1 MRQGEERR
9 RGGKKIREIEETRI
23 RNKRRRKG
31 GKEREEKGR
40 QGEERRGEERRGE
53 ERRGEERRGEERR
66 RGKKKKHINMLFLLL
81 HTITLVC
88 FLAAPAC
95 VSSAT
100 TDTVV
105 GMAGRKVTLPC
116 HSEAVSQTGV
126 EVCWGRGEPSLFSCQ
141 KTVIY
146 SAGDKVTYKKSY
158 RYSVSSSSSLSIFNS
173 RPSDSGFY
181 HCRVHLPGL
190 FNDQT
195 SIVHLIIINS
205 RSVNFESST
214 TETSEISDNRDAENL
229 NAPQTT
235 TGFTR
240 LGMTGSDVTT
250 GEEGTTGPV
259 VALVQSSVQQQQV
272 NSLQSFIGNTVR
284 VSFIIFIP
292 AVMLTAAY
300 RLWRT
305 NQRSDTDRRPNQSDE
320 EEQEDSYV

>member
-1 MRQGEERR
+1 MCQW
-9 RGGKKIREIEETRI
+9 KREVTSVSRPSTVAPPLFLCLCLYFCLSVCLSVC
-23 RNKRRRKG
+23 R
-31 GKEREEKGR
+31 
-40 QGEERRGEERRGE
+40 
-53 ERRGEERRGEERR
+53 
-66 RGKKKKHINMLFLLL
+66 KHINMLFLLL

>member
-1 MRQGEERR
+1 MAESRFSDEDEDDDHQQMEVGQDEEVDDDY
-9 RGGKKIREIEETRI
+9 E
-23 RNKRRRKG
+23 
-31 GKEREEKGR
+31 
-40 QGEERRGEERRGE
+40 
-53 ERRGEERRGEERR
+53 
-66 RGKKKKHINMLFLLL
+66 H
-81 HTITLVC
+81 
-88 FLAAPAC
+88 
-95 VSSAT
+95 
-100 TDTVV
+100 D
-105 GMAGRKVTLPC
+105 
-116 HSEAVSQTGV
+116 GV
-126 EVCWGRGEPSLFSCQ
+126 QL
-141 KTVIY
+141 K
-146 SAGDKVTYKKSY
+146 
-158 RYSVSSSSSLSIFNS
+158 YSVSSSSSLSIFNS

-240 LGMTGSDVTT
+240 LGVTGSDV
-250 GEEGTTGPV
+250 TTGPV

-272 NSLQSFIGNTVR
+272 NSLESFIGNTVR
-284 VSFIIFIP
+284 VSFILFIP

-305 NQRSDTDRRPNQSDE
+305 NQKSDTDRRPNQSDE

>member
-1 MRQGEERR
+1 MRQGEVRR

-40 QGEERRGEERRGE
+40 QGEERRGVERRGE
-53 ERRGEERRGEERR
+53 ERKEEVEMRTKDEMRRGDKDRSEGEE
-66 RGKKKKHINMLFLLL
+66 
-81 HTITLVC
+81 TT
-88 FLAAPAC
+88 PAC